1 MNGWITTDFY
11 DNKLKEYKQRQEEIN
26 MELADHTK
34 ADKSFYITASLVL
47 ELAQRAYKLF
57 MSSKLARRRQL
68 LGILLSNSTLNG
80 KDLKIHLKT
89 PFNSILAYQESPDL
103 CPLLDAFRKMNWH
116 KVFKIPEV
124 IIPQMQELLVSV

>member
-1 MNGWITTDFY
+1 
-11 DNKLKEYKQRQEEIN
+11 

-89 PFNSILAYQESPDL
+89 PFNSIIASSSR
-103 CPLLDAFRKMNWH
+103 AT
-116 KVFKIPEV
+116 
-124 IIPQMQELLVSV
+124 S